1 MGNCLTLSTDKTIE
15 PALPVETTFTLPS
28 PLPTWPSTAGR
39 FAAGTIDLGGGLQV
53 AQVASFNKLWSI
65 LEGGPD
71 DLGASFYEP
80 SQLPPNF
87 HALGAYS
94 QPNNSQFHPWLLAAK
109 DTTTAGGDGQPR
121 ALNPPVDYTLVL
133 STADLDVKQQPAT
146 GGYIWLPVPPEGYKA
161 VGHVITTS
169 PDKPSLDTIRCVRSD
184 LTDQCEPDASVWAA
198 GPNGPNVFTVRPS
211 NRGTQAAGVPV
222 GSFATAA
229 QVSTTLVCLKN
240 TSYPAGDVASSPMP
254 SLAQVDAIYRAY
266 APQIYFHPSEK
277 YFPSSVNWYFSN
289 GVDLYEKGKE
299 TEPVPVEPNGSNL
312 PQGGWND
319 GSYWLDLP
327 RDETEKERV
336 KKGHPESAEAYLH
349 VKSMFGGT
357 FTDIAT
363 WIFYPYNGPGRA
375 NVVIPNIPLG
385 RIGEHVGDWEHVTL
399 RVSNFDGRLRSVYFS
414 QHSAGAWVGA
424 PGVEFEDGNKTVA
437 YSSLNGHA
445 MYPRVG
451 LVMQGNRVFGIRND
465 AARGGKVMDT
475 AAVGF
480 GVVAADYLAGT
491 EEAVAEPP
499 WVNYMREWGP
509 RIDYG
514 VVKLPLPI
522 SLPKEVYGE
531 EGPTGPKSK
540 GSWTGDER

>member
-109 DTTTAGGDGQPR
+109 DTTTA

-336 KKGHPESAEAYLH
+336 KKGHPESA
-349 VKSMFGGT
+349 
-357 FTDIAT
+357 
-363 WIFYPYNGPGRA
+363 
-375 NVVIPNIPLG
+375 
-385 RIGEHVGDWEHVTL
+385 
-399 RVSNFDGRLRSVYFS
+399 LRSVYFS